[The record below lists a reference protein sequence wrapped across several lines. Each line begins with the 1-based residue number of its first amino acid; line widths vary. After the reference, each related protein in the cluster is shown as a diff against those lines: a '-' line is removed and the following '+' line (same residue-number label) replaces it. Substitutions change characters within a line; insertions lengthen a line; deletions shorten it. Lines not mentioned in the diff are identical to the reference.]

1 MVAMD
6 PRRLRLL
13 LELSR
18 LGSMRAVADTM
29 HLTTSSVS
37 QQMAALAREAGT
49 PLLEP
54 DGRRVRLTPA
64 GLRLADHAV
73 TVLAALE
80 AARADLDPDA
90 EPSGTIRVGG
100 FASAIRRAL
109 LPVVAGLAGSHPA
122 VAVSVQEY
130 EPLEALD
137 LLAADRLDLAL
148 AYDYNLAPVSWGPE
162 VAARHLW
169 DVAWGLGVPDDG
181 TPAGPAD
188 LAAYA
193 DATWIVNSR
202 NTADEDA
209 VRTLAS
215 LAGFTPRIAH
225 HIDSLDLVEDLILAG
240 HGVGLLPRERTT
252 KDGVR
257 VLTVADPPV
266 VLRAYAVV
274 RRGRDAWPPL
284 RLVLERLTAD
294 LRAS

>member
-1 MVAMD
+1 MD
-6 PRRLRLL
+6 PHRLRLL

-18 LGSMRAVADTM
+18 LGSMRAVGESM

-37 QQMAALAREAGT
+37 QQIAALAREAGT

-54 DGRRVRLTPA
+54 EGRRVRLTPA

-73 TVLAALE
+73 TVLAAID

-100 FASAIRRAL
+100 FATAIRRSL
-109 LPVVAGLAGSHPA
+109 LPVAAEVAGSHPD
-122 VAVSVQEY
+122 VDVSVQEY

-137 LLAADRLDLAL
+137 LLTADRLDLAL
-148 AYDYNLAPVSWGPE
+148 VYDYNLAPVSLGPE
-162 VAARHLW
+162 VTARHLW
-169 DVAWGLGVPDDG
+169 DVPWGIGVPDKGAPGDV
-181 TPAGPAD
+181 AD
-188 LAAYA
+188 LASYA

-209 VRTLAS
+209 VRTLAA
-215 LAGFTPRIAH
+215 LAGFTPRIRH

-240 HGVGLLPRERTT
+240 HGVGLLPRERATRA
-252 KDGVR
+252 GVR
-257 VLTVADPPV
+257 VLTIADPSV
-266 VLRAYAVV
+266 VLRTYAVV

-284 RLVLERLTAD
+284 RLVLERLAGD